1 MGGVRS
7 RVVHGSICD
16 VSLGNSD
23 VSMNDELL
31 LNLVGWVVYAVGSFI
46 VFYAAATTGV
56 FTPVVAGLVFVG
68 VGTGLLSA

>member
-1 MGGVRS
+1 
-7 RVVHGSICD
+7 
-16 VSLGNSD
+16 
-23 VSMNDELL
+23 MNDELL